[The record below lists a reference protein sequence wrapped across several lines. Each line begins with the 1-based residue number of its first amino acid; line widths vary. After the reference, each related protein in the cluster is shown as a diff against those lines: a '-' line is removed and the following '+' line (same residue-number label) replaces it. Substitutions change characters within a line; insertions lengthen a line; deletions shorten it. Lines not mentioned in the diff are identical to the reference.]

1 MKQPFLQ
8 IAKDVITSEN
18 LKCKFKSIGDNMWR
32 LKIYTPY
39 GNIPAKIEIT
49 IDTFDNADDRG
60 ARGCVFHYG
69 DVSRNQISNV
79 MNSIMERV

>member
-39 GNIPAKIEIT
+39 GNIPAKI
-49 IDTFDNADDRG
+49 
-60 ARGCVFHYG
+60 
-69 DVSRNQISNV
+69 
-79 MNSIMERV
+79 

>member
-1 MKQPFLQ
+1 MKNQFIKTLKN
-8 IAKDVITSEN
+8 IITSEN
-18 LKCKFKSIGDNMWR
+18 LTCKIKSIGNDMWR

-49 IDTFDNADDRG
+49 IDNFDNIGDRG
-60 ARGCVFHYG
+60 VRGCVFYYG

-79 MNSIMERV
+79 IDSIMERV